1 MERGGRGQRRCR
13 PEAAGLN
20 AERPARCL
28 ALERANPSA
37 PSPKAQCA
45 QGAPARQEGGYQPFF
60 PFLQPPPQRPRGR
73 SSVGGGAW
81 QGLRQRVL
89 CVGWGCRRG
98 GLALPAPCRQ
108 GAAQAPSSVPPRPA
122 GGDQGIQTYLLSGW
136 DTEGTGQ
143 PRPPAPLPGGTRWV
157 PLPLLSLGAEWG
169 EEWERGWREEE
180 RRAGGGKRRGPVWGG
195 DAASSGW
202 ETLKGDLE
210 GSGGW
215 EWKGGEPRR

>member
-73 SSVGGGAW
+73 SSVGGGGAW

-108 GAAQAPSSVPPRPA
+108 GAAQAHPPCHLSRPA
-122 GGDQGIQTYLLSGW
+122 IRGSRPTYSV
-136 DTEGTGQ
+136 
-143 PRPPAPLPGGTRWV
+143 GGTRREPASHAPPRHSQEAPGGFPSPSVWGQNGERSGNGGGV
-157 PLPLLSLGAEWG
+157 RKRGGLGAG
-169 EEWERGWREEE
+169 K
-180 RRAGGGKRRGPVWGG
+180 GGGLCGEATQSPPAGRR
-195 DAASSGW
+195 
-202 ETLKGDLE
+202 
-210 GSGGW
+210 
-215 EWKGGEPRR
+215 